1 MKHWVRALALLLPLA
16 LAACLFTPGN
26 FESTLTI
33 HKDRTF
39 TFTYKGEVVAIDLKG
54 MGDGMGDM
62 KVTPHEDGDA
72 TDNTDAKTDGADA
85 PDKTPAEVAADE
97 AKKKAAKDAEYRDLA
112 VELAKEAGYRSV
124 EYRGNGLFY
133 VDYAISGTLT
143 HNFVYPFN
151 EDAAMIF
158 PWVAIEL
165 RGKDNVRVKAP
176 GYAKQ
181 DTSQMGMGMP
191 LGDQGDA
198 PSKLNGTFTL
208 TTDAPVVS
216 QNNEEGAETVGTNT
230 VITWKVNPRTKDA
243 PMAVLK
249 VVGL

>member
-1 MKHWVRALALLLPLA
+1 MKHWLRALALLLPLA
-16 LAACLFTPGN
+16 LAACLFTPGK
-26 FESTLTI
+26 FDSTLTI

-54 MGDGMGDM
+54 LGDGMGDM
-62 KVTPHEDGDA
+62 KVTPHEDGDDK
-72 TDNTDAKTDGADA
+72 TEAKPEDGDA
-85 PDKTPAEVAADE
+85 PEKTPAETAAEE
-97 AKKKAAKDAEYRDLA
+97 ARKKAAKDAEYRDLA
-112 VELAKEAGYRSV
+112 VQLAKEAGYRSV
-124 EYRGNGLFY
+124 EYRGDGLFY

-151 EDAAMIF
+151 EDAAMVF

-191 LGDQGDA
+191 LGDQGEGA
-198 PSKLNGTFTL
+198 SKLSGTFTL
-208 TTDAPVVS
+208 TTDAQVIS
-216 QNNEEGAETVGTNT
+216 QNNEEGAETVGSNT
-230 VITWKVNPRTKDA
+230 VITWKVSPRTKDA

-249 VVGL
+249 VVGI